1 MPTFFEKAYGCL
13 AGLALGDA
21 LGMPTEMLTPEQIR
35 AEYGGVDGL
44 LVPFPWHPHSLLPT
58 GSVTDDTEQALALA
72 DVYLST
78 GAMSAEDT
86 ARALLGWAEAKGER
100 ILLYAG
106 PATRKALDALR
117 GGANPRESGTSGT
130 TNGAAMRVAPV
141 GIVNAGDRA
150 RALNDTVESCLPTH
164 GTTLAISAA
173 AAVSFAV
180 GEAMTETATAESVL
194 AAAKEGAVQGRQFG
208 SWVWTPPLE
217 ARIDLAV
224 RIVREAQD
232 HQAALASLYG
242 SVGVGIEVTESIP
255 TALALVSLF
264 DGQPM
269 PAITAASRLGGDSDT
284 IGAIA
289 GAICGALTGI
299 EGIDAKLLARITS
312 ANGFDLEHTAR
323 GLAQV
328 ADRRRRP

>member
-1 MPTFFEKAYGCL
+1 MTTFFEKAHGCL

-35 AEYGGVDGL
+35 AEFGTSTGL
-44 LVPFPWHPHSLLPT
+44 LSPPPWHPHAALPT

-72 DVYLST
+72 DVYVRT
-78 GAMSAEDT
+78 GGMSAEAM
-86 ARALLGWAEAKGER
+86 ARALLGWADAKGER

-106 PATRKALDALR
+106 PATRKALEGLR
-117 GGANPRESGTSGT
+117 NGANPRESGKSGT

-150 RALNDTVESCLPTH
+150 TTLADTVESCLPTH

-180 GEAMTETATAESVL
+180 AEAMTGSASVDTIL
-194 AAAKEGAVQGRQFG
+194 AAAKEGAEQGRQFG

-217 ARIDLAV
+217 ARIDLAI
-224 RIVREAQD
+224 RIVREA
-232 HQAALASLYG
+232 HNVEAALAGLFG

-255 TALALVSLF
+255 TALGLVDLYH
-264 DGQPM
+264 GQPM
-269 PAITAASRLGGDSDT
+269 PAVVAASRLGGDSDT
-284 IGAIA
+284 IGAIT

-299 EGIDAKLLARITS
+299 QAIDRSLLARIS
-312 ANGFDLEHTAR
+312 AANGFDLEQTAR
-323 GLAQV
+323 GLAN
-328 ADRRRRP
+328 AANRRRHP